1 MSSEHYF
8 SETPGSSYKPKEIKV
23 TINGREVIVATAGG
37 VFSPDHIDQG
47 TNVLLAHLDA
57 APAGGNILD
66 IGCGWGPIALS
77 LASASPKATIWAVD
91 VNERSLELTA
101 ANAERLGLKNIKCV
115 KPDEVPAD
123 LTFSGIWSNPPI
135 RVGKEVLHEILLTWL
150 PKLEA
155 DADAYLVVQKNLGA
169 DSLHRW
175 LEAELPANYS
185 TIRVDTAKSFRVLR
199 VRNKLQT
206 S

>member
-8 SETPGSSYKPKEIKV
+8 SETPGSEYKPKEIKV
-23 TINGREVIVATAGG
+23 TIHGHEVLLTTAGG

-47 TNVLLAHLDA
+47 TAVLLAHLDQ

-77 LASASPKATIWAVD
+77 LASQSPKATIWAID
-91 VNERSLELTA
+91 VNQRSLDLTA
-101 ANAERLGLKNIKCV
+101 ANAKRLGLKNIKCA
-115 KPDEVPAD
+115 KPEDVPED
-123 LTFSGIWSNPPI
+123 MKFSGIWSNPPI
-135 RVGKEVLHEILLTWL
+135 RVGKDVLHEILQTWL
-150 PKLEA
+150 PRLEKEA
-155 DADAYLVVQKNLGA
+155 ESYLVVQKNLGA

-175 LEAELPANYS
+175 LESTLPANFS

-199 VRNKLQT
+199 VKNR
-206 S
+206 

>member
-8 SETPGSSYKPKEIKV
+8 SETPGSNYKPKEITV
-23 TINGREVIVATAGG
+23 AINGREVILTTAGG
-37 VFSPDHIDQG
+37 VFSPDHIDLG
-47 TNVLLAHLDA
+47 TNVLLAHLEE

-77 LASASPKATIWAVD
+77 LAMQSPKATIWAID

-101 ANAERLGLKNIKCV
+101 ANAKRLGLTNIKCA
-115 KPDEVPAD
+115 KPDEVPKD
-123 LTFSGIWSNPPI
+123 LKFSGIWSNPPI
-135 RVGKEVLHEILLTWL
+135 RVGKEVLHEILLTWI
-150 PKLEA
+150 PKLES

-175 LEAELPANYS
+175 LEAELPSNFS

-199 VRNKLQT
+199 VRNK
-206 S
+206 